1 MNASLNMVL
10 DYKGRHAIAE
20 QAYIMRRD
28 EKWARENCTRICV
41 CVGGGEGS
49 YRCFNI
55 NDSIKIEKKK
65 QDWGRSGR
73 EIMVV
78 YNFDL

>member
-1 MNASLNMVL
+1 M
-10 DYKGRHAIAE
+10 H
-20 QAYIMRRD
+20 
-28 EKWARENCTRICV
+28 EKIARESV
-41 CVGGGEGS
+41 YVWGEGGGR

-65 QDWGRSGR
+65 TVWGRSGR